1 MMCTNIKR
9 SAYTSTHYSLWY
21 LYFQVMVECT
31 GEAPNS
37 ATVIVQCNETGVV
50 YSSSYII
57 NQPRNITGI
66 LPLSQYQDCNISI
79 VFSNDVGNSKSL
91 VLPFG

>member
-1 MMCTNIKR
+1 MCILFVINQFIIAHFCF
-9 SAYTSTHYSLWY
+9 S
-21 LYFQVMVECT
+21 FQVMVECT

-66 LPLSQYQDCNISI
+66 LPLSPYQDCNISI
-79 VFSNDVGNSKSL
+79 VFSNDVGNSESL
-91 VLPFG
+91 VLLFG

>member
-1 MMCTNIKR
+1 
-9 SAYTSTHYSLWY
+9 
-21 LYFQVMVECT
+21 MVECT

-57 NQPRNITGI
+57 SQPRNITGI

-79 VFSNDVGNSKSL
+79 IFSNDFGNSKSL
-91 VLPFG
+91 VLSFG